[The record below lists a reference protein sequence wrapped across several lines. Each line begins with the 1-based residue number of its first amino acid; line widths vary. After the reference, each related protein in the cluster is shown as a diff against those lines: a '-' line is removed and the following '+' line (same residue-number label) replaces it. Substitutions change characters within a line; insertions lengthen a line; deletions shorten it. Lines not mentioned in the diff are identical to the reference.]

1 MRHRLTSGET
11 AMMASPRGIAREHGL
26 APAVAFD

>member
-11 AMMASPRGIAREHGL
+11 AMMASPRGIAREPGL
-26 APAVAFD
+26 ASTGAFG